1 MTKRFRFVLA
11 WAIKIIG
18 TFLALFIG
26 VYVLFIIPI
35 LELINSLSA
44 GTLTKTLL
52 LVCIVKVFFASTVG
66 GFIWCLFDIISSHIK
81 GIVKE

>member
-1 MTKRFRFVLA
+1 MTKKVRFALA
-11 WAIKIIG
+11 WATKIFG
-18 TFLALFIG
+18 TCLALFIG
-26 VYVLFIIPI
+26 VYVLLIIPI
-35 LELINSLSA
+35 MELVNSLAA

-52 LVCIVKVFFASTVG
+52 LVCILKVFFASTVG